1 MDRTGTCG
9 MSACVCGAGAAPCR
23 GLRRVKIL
31 HAFAGTSRW
40 ESLAGLRKGLQLF
53 SRRDSE
59 GTYQT
64 VLGLFVVEASLTIE
78 LPKW

>member
-1 MDRTGTCG
+1 MRDERMRVWRRRC
-9 MSACVCGAGAAPCR
+9 AVPWAAPR
-23 GLRRVKIL
+23 EDPPR
-31 HAFAGTSRW
+31 SRW
-40 ESLAGLRKGLQLF
+40 HIPFGSLAGLRKGLQLF